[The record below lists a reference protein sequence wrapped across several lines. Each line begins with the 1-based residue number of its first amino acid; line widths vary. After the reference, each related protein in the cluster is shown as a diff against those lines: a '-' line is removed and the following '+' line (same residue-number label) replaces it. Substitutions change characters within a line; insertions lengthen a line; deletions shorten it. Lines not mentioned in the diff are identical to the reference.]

1 MPATDVDFER
11 EFEELVRDL
20 RALPTAAPA
29 GVRERVRALGEPA
42 RPRTLHDLL
51 LTLSSRRS
59 LLVLAPVCVLA
70 LVSAAVIHGVVNSGG
85 DSRQSA
91 ATVQKSAAELQRGGA
106 FDSHATATTPFGA
119 VTGVPGRSLPTPAS
133 GRYQDYEASLTV
145 RVKNV
150 DALHDRTAEAT
161 RLARTYGGYV
171 ASVDESTNGGN
182 GRSDLVLRIP
192 VNRVEDAYFRLAQLG
207 TVTEQ
212 HLSIRDL
219 DQVVQTQRRRIVQLK
234 VQIARIG
241 ETLKSSSLPA
251 DVRLRLELQRDAAKQ
266 ELAQV
271 TGSNKAT
278 LREASLSRIS
288 LTLTSQKAAAATK
301 GGMSRIERAAR
312 DAGSFLAGAGAVVLF
327 LLIVLSPLIVLGA
340 GLDLGL
346 TGLPPQGGAPS
357 AFGCVVSARAARP
370 LNRPRG
376 RARGHRARL
385 HPLRPLV
392 LVSLSALPS
401 RLSREGAARI
411 HRHSVRLL
419 LRNAHGGRGVRR
431 GGHAS
436 CRGCRRRR
444 RRRTAETTTAEQTT
458 TAQTSTQ
465 ATTTAPA
472 KPAATK
478 VPVSEAEFKITLGS
492 TDLKAGEITFEV
504 KNDGKIPHDLAI
516 KGTSDKT
523 ELIPAGGDRRAE
535 GHAESR
541 EVRALLHSAGA
552 RGGRHEA
559 GHHRLLTAGTLCV
572 PRRGG
577 RAVECGGLEN
587 RFGLLGPTRVQIPP
601 PPPPPRRVESV
612 A

>member
-29 GVRERVRALGEPA
+29 GVREHVRALGEPP
-42 RPRTLHDLL
+42 RPRTLYDLL

-59 LLVLAPVCVLA
+59 LLILAPVCVLA

-85 DSRQSA
+85 DSTQTALSA
-91 ATVQKSAAELQRGGA
+91 QKNAAEAQRGA
-106 FDSHATATTPFGA
+106 LDSHATATTPFGA
-119 VTGVPGRSLPTPAS
+119 VTGVPGRSLPTPAA

-171 ASVDESTNGGN
+171 ASVDESTNSGN

-192 VNRVEDAYFRLAQLG
+192 VNRVEEAYFRLAQLG

-266 ELAQV
+266 ELVQV

-288 LTLTSQKAAAATK
+288 LTLTSQKAAVATK

-312 DAGSFLAGAGAVVLF
+312 DAGSFLAGAAAVVLF
-327 LLIVLSPLIVLGA
+327 LLIVVSPLIVLA
-340 GLDLGL
+340 L
-346 TGLPPQGGAPS
+346 AWI
-357 AFGCVVSARAARP
+357 FGSRAYR
-370 LNRPRG
+370 RREE
-376 RARGHRARL
+376 RRL
-385 HPLRPLV
+385 
-392 LVSLSALPS
+392 LSA
-401 RLSREGAARI
+401 A
-411 HRHSVRLL
+411 
-419 LRNAHGGRGVRR
+419 
-431 GGHAS
+431 
-436 CRGCRRRR
+436 
-444 RRRTAETTTAEQTT
+444 
-458 TAQTSTQ
+458 
-465 ATTTAPA
+465 
-472 KPAATK
+472 
-478 VPVSEAEFKITLGS
+478 
-492 TDLKAGEITFEV
+492 
-504 KNDGKIPHDLAI
+504 
-516 KGTSDKT
+516 
-523 ELIPAGGDRRAE
+523 
-535 GHAESR
+535 
-541 EVRALLHSAGA
+541 
-552 RGGRHEA
+552 
-559 GHHRLLTAGTLCV
+559 
-572 PRRGG
+572 
-577 RAVECGGLEN
+577 
-587 RFGLLGPTRVQIPP
+587 
-601 PPPPPRRVESV
+601 
-612 A
+612 

>member
-29 GVRERVRALGEPA
+29 GVREHVRALGEPP
-42 RPRTLHDLL
+42 RPRTLYDLL

-59 LLVLAPVCVLA
+59 LLILAPVCVLA

-85 DSRQSA
+85 DSTQTALSA
-91 ATVQKSAAELQRGGA
+91 QKNAAEAQRGA
-106 FDSHATATTPFGA
+106 LDSHATATTPFGA
-119 VTGVPGRSLPTPAS
+119 VTGVPGRSLPTPAA

-171 ASVDESTNGGN
+171 ASVDESTNSGN

-192 VNRVEDAYFRLAQLG
+192 VNRVEEAYFRLAQLG

-266 ELAQV
+266 ELVQV

-288 LTLTSQKAAAATK
+288 LTLTSQKTAAAAK

-312 DAGSFLAGAGAVVLF
+312 DAGSFLAGATAVVLF
-327 LLIVLSPLIVLGA
+327 LLIVVSPLIVLA
-340 GLDLGL
+340 L
-346 TGLPPQGGAPS
+346 AWI
-357 AFGCVVSARAARP
+357 FGSRAYR
-370 LNRPRG
+370 RREE
-376 RARGHRARL
+376 RRL
-385 HPLRPLV
+385 
-392 LVSLSALPS
+392 LSA
-401 RLSREGAARI
+401 A
-411 HRHSVRLL
+411 
-419 LRNAHGGRGVRR
+419 
-431 GGHAS
+431 
-436 CRGCRRRR
+436 
-444 RRRTAETTTAEQTT
+444 
-458 TAQTSTQ
+458 
-465 ATTTAPA
+465 
-472 KPAATK
+472 
-478 VPVSEAEFKITLGS
+478 
-492 TDLKAGEITFEV
+492 
-504 KNDGKIPHDLAI
+504 
-516 KGTSDKT
+516 
-523 ELIPAGGDRRAE
+523 
-535 GHAESR
+535 
-541 EVRALLHSAGA
+541 
-552 RGGRHEA
+552 
-559 GHHRLLTAGTLCV
+559 
-572 PRRGG
+572 
-577 RAVECGGLEN
+577 
-587 RFGLLGPTRVQIPP
+587 
-601 PPPPPRRVESV
+601 
-612 A
+612 

>member
-29 GVRERVRALGEPA
+29 GVREHVRALGEPEP
-42 RPRTLHDLL
+42 PRTLHDLL

-85 DSRQSA
+85 DSGQTA
-91 ATVQKSAAELQRGGA
+91 ATAQKGTAELQRGA
-106 FDSHATATTPFGA
+106 LDSHATATTPFGA
-119 VTGVPGRSLPTPAS
+119 VTGAPLAPSFPTPAA

-145 RVKNV
+145 RVENV

-171 ASVDESTNGGN
+171 ASVDESTNAGN

-192 VNRVEDAYFRLAQLG
+192 VNRVEEAYFRLARLG

-251 DVRLRLELQRDAAKQ
+251 DVRLRLELQREAAKQ

-327 LLIVLSPLIVLGA
+327 LLIVLSPLIVLA
-340 GLDLGL
+340 L
-346 TGLPPQGGAPS
+346 AWI
-357 AFGCVVSARAARP
+357 FGSRAYR
-370 LNRPRG
+370 RREE
-376 RARGHRARL
+376 RRL
-385 HPLRPLV
+385 
-392 LVSLSALPS
+392 LSA
-401 RLSREGAARI
+401 A
-411 HRHSVRLL
+411 
-419 LRNAHGGRGVRR
+419 
-431 GGHAS
+431 
-436 CRGCRRRR
+436 
-444 RRRTAETTTAEQTT
+444 
-458 TAQTSTQ
+458 
-465 ATTTAPA
+465 
-472 KPAATK
+472 
-478 VPVSEAEFKITLGS
+478 
-492 TDLKAGEITFEV
+492 
-504 KNDGKIPHDLAI
+504 
-516 KGTSDKT
+516 
-523 ELIPAGGDRRAE
+523 
-535 GHAESR
+535 
-541 EVRALLHSAGA
+541 
-552 RGGRHEA
+552 
-559 GHHRLLTAGTLCV
+559 
-572 PRRGG
+572 
-577 RAVECGGLEN
+577 
-587 RFGLLGPTRVQIPP
+587 
-601 PPPPPRRVESV
+601 
-612 A
+612 

>member
-29 GVRERVRALGEPA
+29 GVREYVRALGEPA

-85 DSRQSA
+85 NSTQTALSA
-91 ATVQKSAAELQRGGA
+91 QKNAAEAQRGA
-106 FDSHATATTPFGA
+106 LDSHATATTPFGA

-171 ASVDESTNGGN
+171 ASVDESTSSGN

-192 VNRVEDAYFRLAQLG
+192 VNRVEDAYFRLPQLG
-207 TVTEQ
+207 TVSEQ

-271 TGSNKAT
+271 IGSNKAT

-327 LLIVLSPLIVLGA
+327 LLIVLSPLIVLA
-340 GLDLGL
+340 L
-346 TGLPPQGGAPS
+346 AWI
-357 AFGCVVSARAARP
+357 FGSRAYR
-370 LNRPRG
+370 RREE
-376 RARGHRARL
+376 RRL
-385 HPLRPLV
+385 
-392 LVSLSALPS
+392 LSA
-401 RLSREGAARI
+401 A
-411 HRHSVRLL
+411 
-419 LRNAHGGRGVRR
+419 
-431 GGHAS
+431 
-436 CRGCRRRR
+436 
-444 RRRTAETTTAEQTT
+444 
-458 TAQTSTQ
+458 
-465 ATTTAPA
+465 
-472 KPAATK
+472 
-478 VPVSEAEFKITLGS
+478 
-492 TDLKAGEITFEV
+492 
-504 KNDGKIPHDLAI
+504 
-516 KGTSDKT
+516 
-523 ELIPAGGDRRAE
+523 
-535 GHAESR
+535 
-541 EVRALLHSAGA
+541 
-552 RGGRHEA
+552 
-559 GHHRLLTAGTLCV
+559 
-572 PRRGG
+572 
-577 RAVECGGLEN
+577 
-587 RFGLLGPTRVQIPP
+587 
-601 PPPPPRRVESV
+601 
-612 A
+612 